1 MKKHIMPR
9 WVPWLTLM
17 FMLIGLF
24 LTQELRIQSAISAA
38 AADPKTEVLISLIT
52 NLESETAAQEE
63 P

>member
-38 AADPKTEVLISLIT
+38 AADPKTEV
-52 NLESETAAQEE
+52 
-63 P
+63 